1 MITKLAN
8 VNDGVGHV
16 PYHNLSSRIRTMAFL
31 DRSQIVEAPARALA
45 ARGKELFTGILLVAL
60 IASVGIRNVVPAE
73 ALAPVIVTL
82 LFGGAALTAFLAL
95 LCRRDRFRIMW
106 FDLAGSLTFIGVV
119 LSVLI
124 EPDQMVRLFALS
136 DQPE

>member
-1 MITKLAN
+1 M
-8 VNDGVGHV
+8 
-16 PYHNLSSRIRTMAFL
+16 
-31 DRSQIVEAPARALA
+31 
-45 ARGKELFTGILLVAL
+45 
-60 IASVGIRNVVPAE
+60 VPAD
-73 ALAPVIVTL
+73 ALAPAIVTL
-82 LFGGAALTAFLAL
+82 LFAVAAMTAGFAL

>member
-1 MITKLAN
+1 
-8 VNDGVGHV
+8 
-16 PYHNLSSRIRTMAFL
+16 MAIA
-31 DRSQIVEAPARALA
+31 DRSQIVRTDGRENA
-45 ARGKELFTGILLVAL
+45 ARVKELIAGILLVAL
-60 IASVGIRNVVPAE
+60 VATLGIRNVVPLD
-73 ALAPVIVTL
+73 ALAPAIVTL
-82 LFGGAALTAFLAL
+82 LFAVGAATAGLAL
-95 LCRRDRFRIMW
+95 LCRRDRFRTMW

>member
-1 MITKLAN
+1 
-8 VNDGVGHV
+8 
-16 PYHNLSSRIRTMAFL
+16 MAFL
-31 DRSQIVEAPARALA
+31 DRSQIVETNPRPPA
-45 ARGKELFTGILLVAL
+45 ARGKELFAGILLVAL
-60 IASVGIRNVVPAE
+60 LATVGIRNVVPVD
-73 ALAPVIVTL
+73 ALAPAIVTL
-82 LFGGAALTAFLAL
+82 LFAVAALTAGFAL

>member
-1 MITKLAN
+1 M
-8 VNDGVGHV
+8 
-16 PYHNLSSRIRTMAFL
+16 
-31 DRSQIVEAPARALA
+31 
-45 ARGKELFTGILLVAL
+45 
-60 IASVGIRNVVPAE
+60 VPAD
-73 ALAPVIVTL
+73 ALAPAIVTL
-82 LFGGAALTAFLAL
+82 LFVVAAVTAGCAL

-124 EPDQMVRLFALS
+124 EPDQMVRLFTLS

>member
-1 MITKLAN
+1 
-8 VNDGVGHV
+8 
-16 PYHNLSSRIRTMAFL
+16 MAFL
-31 DRSQIVEAPARALA
+31 DRSQIVRTSDRAPS
-45 ARGKELFTGILLVAL
+45 ARGKELFAGILLVAL
-60 IASVGIRNVVPAE
+60 IATVGIRNVVPAD
-73 ALAPVIVTL
+73 ALAPAIVTL
-82 LFGGAALTAFLAL
+82 LFAVAAVTAGFAL

-124 EPDQMVRLFALS
+124 EPDQMVRLFTLS

>member
-1 MITKLAN
+1 
-8 VNDGVGHV
+8 
-16 PYHNLSSRIRTMAFL
+16 MAFL
-31 DRSQIVEAPARALA
+31 DRSQIVETNPRPPA
-45 ARGKELFTGILLVAL
+45 ARGKELFVGILLVTLLAT
-60 IASVGIRNVVPAE
+60 VGIRNVVPAD
-73 ALAPVIVTL
+73 ALAPAIVTL
-82 LFGGAALTAFLAL
+82 LFAVAALTAGFAL

-124 EPDQMVRLFALS
+124 EPDQMVRLLTLP

>member
-1 MITKLAN
+1 
-8 VNDGVGHV
+8 
-16 PYHNLSSRIRTMAFL
+16 MAFL
-31 DRSQIVEAPARALA
+31 DRSQIVESNPRPPA
-45 ARGKELFTGILLVAL
+45 ARGKELFAGILLVAL
-60 IASVGIRNVVPAE
+60 IATVGIRNVIPAD
-73 ALAPVIVTL
+73 ALAPAIVTL
-82 LFGGAALTAFLAL
+82 LFVVAAMTAGFAL

-124 EPDQMVRLFALS
+124 EPDQMVRLFALP

>member
-1 MITKLAN
+1 
-8 VNDGVGHV
+8 
-16 PYHNLSSRIRTMAFL
+16 MAFL
-31 DRSQIVEAPARALA
+31 DRSHIVPTSDQATGP
-45 ARGKELFTGILLVAL
+45 RGKELFAGILLVAL
-60 IASVGIRNVVPAE
+60 IAALGIRNVVPAD
-73 ALAPVIVTL
+73 ALAPAVVPFLFAVGAVTAG
-82 LFGGAALTAFLAL
+82 FAL

-124 EPDQMVRLFALS
+124 EPDQFVMLLALS

>member
-1 MITKLAN
+1 
-8 VNDGVGHV
+8 
-16 PYHNLSSRIRTMAFL
+16 MAFL
-31 DRSQIVEAPARALA
+31 DRSHIVPTSDRATG
-45 ARGKELFTGILLVAL
+45 ARGKELFAGILLMAL
-60 IASVGIRNVVPAE
+60 IATLGIRNVVPAD
-73 ALAPVIVTL
+73 ALAPAIVTL
-82 LFGGAALTAFLAL
+82 LFVVAAMTAGFAL

-124 EPDQMVRLFALS
+124 EPDQMVRLFPLS

>member
-1 MITKLAN
+1 
-8 VNDGVGHV
+8 
-16 PYHNLSSRIRTMAFL
+16 MAFL
-31 DRSQIVEAPARALA
+31 DRSQIVGTSDRASP
-45 ARGKELFTGILLVAL
+45 ARGKELFAGILLVAL
-60 IASVGIRNVVPAE
+60 IATLGIRNLVPVD
-73 ALAPVIVTL
+73 ALEPAIVTS
-82 LFGGAALTAFLAL
+82 LFAVAAATAGLAL

-124 EPDQMVRLFALS
+124 EPDQMVGLFTFS